1 MSRAVSKSRWRR
13 LLPFGLLFL
22 VTLGACSGVN
32 TRTADGRP
40 IRMTRAE
47 FAEYVETTFRYHNRV
62 VNELITASILGDEE
76 IPIDPSLIRA
86 EEDMDASCQPLNEM
100 VTATIEGRELSFWA
114 KMQLLNQVPSCAAAT
129 RRVEAMIPAA
139 F

>member
-1 MSRAVSKSRWRR
+1 MF
-13 LLPFGLLFL
+13 LLALS
-22 VTLGACSGVN
+22 ACTGVN
-32 TRTADGRP
+32 TRTADGRGV
-40 IRMTRAE
+40 RMTRAE
-47 FAEYVETTFRYHNRV
+47 FAEYVETTFRHHNRV

-76 IPIDPSLIRA
+76 IPIDPALIRA

-114 KMQLLNQVPSCAAAT
+114 KMRLLDQVPLCEAAT